1 METVPSF
8 HKYSPV
14 HVIISDLNILCG
26 GSFMN
31 VLILIHVLS
40 AIVGIGPTFF
50 AHLLTRPNKNVDEL
64 RIAMKYMKL
73 LEFFP
78 KIGGSI
84 SVLTGIALFLLGEYG
99 PFTQIWLLGSLIL
112 YILIQII
119 VIGFITPSA
128 KKVIEW
134 LDLPENHELTGS
146 PPEEIQS
153 ALVSIY
159 RLFYLASSLGLLLFI
174 FMILKP

>member
-1 METVPSF
+1 
-8 HKYSPV
+8 
-14 HVIISDLNILCG
+14 
-26 GSFMN
+26 MN

-99 PFTQIWLLGSLIL
+99 AFTQIWLLGSLIL